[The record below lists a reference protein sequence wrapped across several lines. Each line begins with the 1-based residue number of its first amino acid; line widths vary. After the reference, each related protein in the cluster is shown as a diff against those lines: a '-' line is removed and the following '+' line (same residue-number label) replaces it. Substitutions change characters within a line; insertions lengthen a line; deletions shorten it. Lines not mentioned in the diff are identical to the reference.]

1 MKTAFVFAG
10 QGAQYIGMGKDF
22 YDQFSDVREMYHQA
36 SKILGFDVPSLC
48 FEDNDKL
55 MQTKYTQPCI
65 VITSCAIYEV
75 ITRQFNLQPVI
86 AAGFSLGEY
95 SALYASNI
103 YNFKDIIKLIKYRA
117 LYMDEAANKY
127 PGKMAA
133 IIGADELSLQELCE
147 KIGDVQIANY
157 NSPNQLVI
165 SGKSESVE
173 KVCALIK
180 TRKVVP
186 LNVSGAFHSPL
197 MAEAAEKMYSVVKN
211 TPFQKPLF
219 PVITNVTGEILNLN
233 KLPETLCAQIKSP
246 VLWVKTINTM
256 TNDYQVEKFIEIG
269 PGKVLSGLIKKI
281 APNKKTISINNIQ
294 DLQFLREDLS

>member
-127 PGKMAA
+127 
-133 IIGADELSLQELCE
+133 
-147 KIGDVQIANY
+147 
-157 NSPNQLVI
+157 
-165 SGKSESVE
+165 
-173 KVCALIK
+173 
-180 TRKVVP
+180 
-186 LNVSGAFHSPL
+186 
-197 MAEAAEKMYSVVKN
+197 
-211 TPFQKPLF
+211 
-219 PVITNVTGEILNLN
+219 
-233 KLPETLCAQIKSP
+233 
-246 VLWVKTINTM
+246 
-256 TNDYQVEKFIEIG
+256 
-269 PGKVLSGLIKKI
+269 
-281 APNKKTISINNIQ
+281 
-294 DLQFLREDLS
+294 